1 METDK
6 GDKMSCK
13 HCPHCIEKAKQEDYE
28 NRKSYVETA
37 RINRY
42 IPNHSN
48 FTIEEAEQYLI
59 ELYGFDRWHR
69 LSFDIP
75 IDKELYKKWSK
86 K

>member
-1 METDK
+1 
-6 GDKMSCK
+6 MSCK
-13 HCPHCIEKAKQEDYE
+13 HCPHCIEKAKQKDYE

-59 ELYGFDRWHR
+59 ELYGFDRWYR